1 MSNEMQSDAEL
12 LSHAMQVSG
21 QNDHYFVE
29 LFGVN
34 QSTVSRLRA
43 KKTRKVRQ
51 YLDKL
56 QSSDG
61 FHGEAIDHI
70 DVAMSALA
78 ATAKND
84 PELAELLHALKKFVH
99 KSMQ

>member
-1 MSNEMQSDAEL
+1 MQSDAEL
-12 LSHAMQVSG
+12 LSHAMRVSG
-21 QNDHYFVE
+21 RNDHYFVE

-43 KKTRKVRQ
+43 QKTRKVQQ

-56 QSSDG
+56 HSSAD
-61 FHGEAIDHI
+61 FRSEAINQI
-70 DVAMSALA
+70 DVATSALA
-78 ATAKND
+78 ATAKVD
-84 PELAELLHALKKFVH
+84 PELAELLHALRKFVH